1 VDFPLF
7 CFGEDMGVNP
17 VKQRVYELAARAA
30 EEEGYE
36 LEKAE
41 VLGSGRRM
49 IVRIV
54 IDKEGGVNISD
65 CERMSR
71 GFEALLDVED
81 PIKGSYTL
89 EVSSPG
95 LDRPLNSQKD
105 FDKSIGKL
113 VRIITKETM
122 ADNQTFFIGR
132 LIDAGEGWVRIS
144 IEKKGGN
151 QDLFIPLEKIS
162 KAKLEIEF

>member
-1 VDFPLF
+1 
-7 CFGEDMGVNP
+7 MGINP
-17 VKQRVYELAARAA
+17 IKQRVYELAVKAA
-30 EEEGYE
+30 EDEGFE
-36 LEKAE
+36 LAKAE

-49 IVRIV
+49 IVRII

-105 FDKSIGKL
+105 FEKSIGKL
-113 VRIITKETM
+113 VRIITKEKM
-122 ADNQTFFIGR
+122 ADNQTFFTGR
-132 LIDAGEGWVRIS
+132 LIDVGESWIRIS
-144 IEKKGGN
+144 MEKKGGN
-151 QDLFIPLEKIS
+151 QDLFIPLDKIS
-162 KAKLEIEF
+162 KARLEIEF